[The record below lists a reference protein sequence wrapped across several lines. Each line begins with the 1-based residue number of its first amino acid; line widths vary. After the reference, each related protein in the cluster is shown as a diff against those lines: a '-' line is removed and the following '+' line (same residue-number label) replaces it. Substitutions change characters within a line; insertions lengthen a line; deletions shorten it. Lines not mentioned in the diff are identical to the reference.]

1 MTPAFPTE
9 EFKDLLRQWLRGR
22 LPARGN
28 DWLDGTLRQLAA
40 DPSDRN
46 LFLAFGAVPRFTGKE
61 PLHPTDAERA
71 AAAGLREGWNPA
83 AWTLDQAARVLLL
96 LSVPADHPDRY
107 LRTLDG
113 LFGAAEVGELTALYL
128 GLPLLPHPE
137 LHRARAA
144 EGFRTNMNVVFNAV
158 ALDNPYPAEYL
169 DEAAW
174 NQMVLKAIFIGS
186 PLHRI
191 HGLDKRT
198 NLSLAGTLLDFAHER
213 WAAKRPVPF
222 ELWRCVGPFMDRS
235 TLPDVE
241 RVFDAGTETEQQA
254 MALACAKSRNE
265 EIYELLKAKRPGLA
279 ERITNGE
286 LTWNALVHP

>member
-1 MTPAFPTE
+1 MTPASPIE
-9 EFKDLLRQWLRGR
+9 EINHLLRQWLRSR

-28 DWLDGTLRQLAA
+28 EWLDGKLRQLAA

-46 LFLAFGAVPRFTGKE
+46 LLLAFGAVPRFTGKE
-61 PLHPTDAERA
+61 PLHPTEAERA
-71 AAAGLREGWNPA
+71 AAEGLREGWNPS
-83 AWTLDQAARVLLL
+83 AWTLDQAARILLL
-96 LSVPADHPDRY
+96 LTVPSDHPDRY
-107 LRTLDG
+107 LRTLEG

-128 GLPLLPHPE
+128 SLPLLPHPE
-137 LHRARAA
+137 RHRSRAA
-144 EGFRTNMNVVFNAV
+144 EGFRTNMNVVFNAI

-191 HGLDKRT
+191 YGLDKRA
-198 NLSLAGTLLDFAHER
+198 NLALAGTLLDFAHER

-222 ELWRCVGPFMDRS
+222 ELWRCVGPFMDRT

-241 RVFDAGTETEQQA
+241 RVFATGTDTEQQA
-254 MALACAKSRNE
+254 IALACAKSRNE
-265 EIYELLKAKRPGLA
+265 EIYELLKAKRPDLA
-279 ERITNGE
+279 ERISNGN
-286 LTWNALVHP
+286 LTWDTLSHP

>member
-1 MTPAFPTE
+1 MTPAFPTDE
-9 EFKDLLRQWLRGR
+9 TKNLLRQWLQGR
-22 LPARGN
+22 LPDRSN
-28 DWLDGTLRQLAA
+28 EWLDGKLRQLTA

-46 LFLAFGAVPRFTGKE
+46 LLLAFGAVPRFTGKE
-61 PLHPTDAERA
+61 PLRPTDAERA
-71 AAAGLREGWNPA
+71 AAHQVREGWNPA

-96 LSVPADHPDRY
+96 LTVPADHPDRY

-128 GLPLLPHPE
+128 SLPLLPHPE
-137 LHRARAA
+137 LHRSRAA
-144 EGFRTNMNVVFNAV
+144 EGFRTNMNVVFNAI

-186 PLHRI
+186 SLHRI
-191 HGLDKRT
+191 YGLDKRT
-198 NLSLAGTLLDFAHER
+198 NLVLAGTLLDFAHER

-222 ELWRCVGPFMDRS
+222 ELWRCVGPFMDRT

-241 RVFDAGTETEQQA
+241 RVFNTGTETEQQA
-254 MALACAKSRNE
+254 IALACAKSRNE
-265 EIYELLKAKRPGLA
+265 EVYELLKSKRPDLS

-286 LTWNALVHP
+286 LTWDALVHP

>member
-1 MTPAFPTE
+1 MTPASPIE
-9 EFKDLLRQWLRGR
+9 EINHLLRQWLRSR

-28 DWLDGTLRQLAA
+28 EWLDGKLRQLAA

-46 LFLAFGAVPRFTGKE
+46 LLLAFGAVPRFTGKE
-61 PLHPTDAERA
+61 PLHLTDAERGGA
-71 AAAGLREGWNPA
+71 DRLREGWNPA
-83 AWTLDQAARVLLL
+83 AWTADQAARILLL

-128 GLPLLPHPE
+128 SLPLLPHPE
-137 LHRARAA
+137 LHRSRAA
-144 EGFRTNMNVVFNAV
+144 EGFRTNMNVVFNAI

-191 HGLDKRT
+191 YGLDKRA
-198 NLSLAGTLLDFAHER
+198 NLALAGTLLDFAHER

-222 ELWRCVGPFMDRS
+222 ELWRCVGPFMDRT

-241 RVFDAGTETEQQA
+241 RVFATGTETERQA
-254 MALACAKSRNE
+254 IALACAKSRNE
-265 EIYELLKAKRPGLA
+265 EIYELLKAKRPDLA
-279 ERITNGE
+279 ERISSGE
-286 LTWNALVHP
+286 LAWDALVQP